1 MIFEA
6 VNSEYDGKEKMSRV
20 GKKPIPI
27 PAGVSVKFEENQ
39 IKVTGPK
46 GELTGKIHPSMTV
59 ELGKDELVVKR
70 PSDNKF
76 HKSLH
81 GLTRSLIANMVRG
94 VTSEYHRSLEIQ
106 GIGYKA
112 GLSGKKLNLSLG
124 LSHPVLFGPPEG
136 VKIELDGPNKIKVS
150 GIDKQLVGLVA
161 AKIRSF
167 RPPEPYKG
175 KGIRYEGEIV
185 RKKAGKTAT

>member
-1 MIFEA
+1 M
-6 VNSEYDGKEKMSRV
+6 
-20 GKKPIPI
+20 PIPI
-27 PAGVSVKFEENQ
+27 PSGVKVDVRDGQ
-39 IKVTGPK
+39 ISITGPK
-46 GELTGKIHPSMTV
+46 GELTHNVHPSIQV
-59 ELGKDELVVKR
+59 EAEEGQLVVRR
-70 PSDNKF
+70 PSDSKF

-81 GLTRSLIANMVRG
+81 GLTRSLIANMVAG
-94 VTSEYHRSLEIQ
+94 VTSEYQKSLEIQ

-112 GLSGKKLNLSLG
+112 ELKGKKLNLVLG
-124 LSHPVLFGPPEG
+124 FSHPILFAPPEG
-136 VKIELDGPNKIKVS
+136 ITIELNGPTKIRVA

-175 KGIRYEGEIV
+175 KGVRYAGEVV

>member
-1 MIFEA
+1 
-6 VNSEYDGKEKMSRV
+6 MSRV

-27 PAGVSVKFEENQ
+27 PSGVKVKIEENQ
-39 IKVTGPK
+39 ITVTGPK
-46 GELTGKIHPSMTV
+46 GELTQIIHPSMVMETDQDRV
-59 ELGKDELVVKR
+59 VVKR

-76 HKSLH
+76 HRSLH
-81 GLTRSLIANMVRG
+81 GLTRSLIANMVAG
-94 VTSEYHRSLEIQ
+94 VSSEYQKILEIQ

-112 GLSGKKLNLSLG
+112 ELLGKKLKLSLG
-124 LSHPVLFGPPEG
+124 LSHPILFSPPEG
-136 VKIELDGPNKIKVS
+136 MKIQLDGPNKIRVT
-150 GIDKQLVGLVA
+150 GIDKQLVGVVA

-175 KGIRYEGEIV
+175 KGIRYEGEMV

>member
-1 MIFEA
+1 
-6 VNSEYDGKEKMSRV
+6 MSRV
-20 GKKPIPI
+20 GKKPVSILS
-27 PAGVSVKFEENQ
+27 GVKVKIQENQ
-39 IKVTGPK
+39 ITVTGPK
-46 GELTGKIHPSMTV
+46 GELTSRVHPSMMV
-59 ELGKDELVVKR
+59 EMDKDKVVIKR

-81 GLTRSLIANMVRG
+81 GLTRSLIANMVAG
-94 VTSEYHRSLEIQ
+94 VTSEYRKSLEIQ

-112 GLSGKKLNLSLG
+112 ELMGKKLNLSLG
-124 LSHPVLFGPPEG
+124 LSHPILFSPPEG
-136 VKIELDGPNKIKVS
+136 IKIELDGPNKIKVS
-150 GIDKQLVGLVA
+150 GVDKQLVGLVA
-161 AKIRSF
+161 AKIRYF

>member
-1 MIFEA
+1 
-6 VNSEYDGKEKMSRV
+6 MSRV
-20 GKKPIPI
+20 GKKPIPL
-27 PAGVSVKFEENQ
+27 PSGVKVEIRDNR
-39 IKVTGPK
+39 IKVSGPK
-46 GELTGKIHPSMTV
+46 GELSQSIHPSMLV
-59 ELGKDELVVKR
+59 QQGKDQLVVMR

-76 HKSLH
+76 HRSLH
-81 GLTRSLIANMVRG
+81 GLTRSLIANMVEG
-94 VTSEYHRSLEIQ
+94 VTSEYQKALEIQ

-112 GLSGKKLNLSLG
+112 ELKGKKLQLSLG
-124 LSHPVLFGPPEG
+124 LSHPVLFSPPEDIK
-136 VKIELDGPNKIKVS
+136 VELDGPTKIKVY

-175 KGIRYEGEIV
+175 KGIRYVGEMV